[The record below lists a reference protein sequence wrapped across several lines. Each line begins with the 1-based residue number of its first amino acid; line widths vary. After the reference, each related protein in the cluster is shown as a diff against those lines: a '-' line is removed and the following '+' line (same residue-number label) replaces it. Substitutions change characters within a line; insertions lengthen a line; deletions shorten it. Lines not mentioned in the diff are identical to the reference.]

1 MSPTL
6 KNKKKEVKEET
17 KIKVTPVPSPV
28 VDQKQTTESKLQIDS
43 TEKILILSIDRDNDV
58 GQKTGIPG
66 PIIGINNNKK
76 LATALAIA
84 DPEESDANC
93 IFGAIK
99 QYYAL
104 IETNNVEIATLTG
117 HSKDNFFYADKN
129 ITMQLKQVLEI
140 YPATGVIFV
149 SDGAEDDQVMPL
161 IQNFVPIISKETI
174 IVRQEKSIE
183 NTFYFIK
190 KALQDPFF
198 ARIVYGIPA
207 IILLL
212 FVFAKQFA
220 FQIIALLFGI
230 YFLIKGFNL
239 EPKIARAYRS
249 FFKKFSL
256 TRISLPFYLGF
267 FFFLVFGIIK
277 GTNLYT
283 ANITFDLLHR
293 FIYVLRAVLLYFVL
307 ACISWI
313 VGSVIDLFY
322 LKKMYKFGN
331 NLFYIFFIIVFFVLL
346 DLFFQWL
353 LLEFSTKQFIFSII
367 VGIIILVLLY
377 QFTSLFSIKQEV
389 TSVLIGLPVQSRY
402 GLWVGEVVSIDE
414 KKELIR
420 YKDKTSQTIKA
431 VSKKNFNLGDGRII
445 I

>member
-1 MSPTL
+1 MGPTP
-6 KNKKKEVKEET
+6 KKR
-17 KIKVTPVPSPV
+17 KIKVKDEAKTDITPV
-28 VDQKQTTESKLQIDS
+28 VDVSLQKSVDESKLQVDS

-58 GQKTGIPG
+58 GQKTGISG

-76 LATALAIA
+76 LASALAIA

-93 IFGAIK
+93 IFGAIR

-104 IETNNVEIATLTG
+104 KDNNVVEIATLTG

-140 YPATGVIFV
+140 YQATSVVFV

-161 IQNFVPIISKETI
+161 VQNFLPIISKETI

-239 EPKIARAYRS
+239 EPKISKAYHG
-249 FFKKFSL
+249 FFSRFSL
-256 TRISLPFYLGF
+256 TRASLPFYLGF
-267 FFFLVFGIIK
+267 FFFLIFGIIK
-277 GTNLYT
+277 GVNFYT
-283 ANITFDLLHR
+283 INITFDLLHR
-293 FIYVLRAVLLYFVL
+293 FVYVLRAVLLYFFLAVL
-307 ACISWI
+307 SWMI
-313 VGSVIDLFY
+313 GAVIDLFY
-322 LKKMYKFGN
+322 LKKMYKFGT
-331 NLFYIFFIIVFFVLL
+331 NLFTIFFIIVFFTVV
-346 DLFFQWL
+346 DLFLQWL
-353 LLEFSTKQFIFSII
+353 LVEITTKLLVFSII
-367 VGIIILVLLY
+367 VGIIILILLY
-377 QFTSLFSIKQEV
+377 QFTTLFSIRKEV

-402 GLWVGEVVSIDE
+402 GLWVGEVVSVDE
-414 KKELIR
+414 KKDLIR
-420 YKDKTSQTIKA
+420 YRDKTSQATKA
-431 VSKKNFNLGDGRII
+431 ISKKNFVLGDGRII